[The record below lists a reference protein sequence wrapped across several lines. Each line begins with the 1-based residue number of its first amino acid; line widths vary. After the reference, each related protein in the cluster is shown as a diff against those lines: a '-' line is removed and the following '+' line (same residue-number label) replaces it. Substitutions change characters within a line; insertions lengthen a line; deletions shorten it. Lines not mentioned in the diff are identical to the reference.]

1 MMQNVI
7 GASAKTL
14 LSLLDRGEIS
24 AVELVTEH
32 LQHIRRHN
40 SVLNAVTEI
49 LDESALAAARAADAQ
64 RASGEHKPLAGLPL
78 LHKDNF
84 CTRNITTSCASKML
98 ADFKPPYDAT
108 VVSHLHT
115 AGTVT
120 LGKCNMDE
128 FAMGSSTESSFYGPC
143 KNPWDVTRVPG
154 GSSGG
159 SAAAVAAGFAP
170 WATGT
175 DTGGSIRQPAS
186 LCGVTGLKPTYGRV
200 SRYGIVAFASS
211 LDQAGPIAR
220 SVEDCAMML
229 NHIAGEDPLDATT
242 AAIDCPDF
250 THGLSDDIN
259 GLRIGLPRQYFGS
272 HLDPAVA
279 VLVHA
284 AIAELEAAGAILVD
298 IDLPLTH
305 DAIATYYVIA
315 PAEASANLA
324 RYDGVRFGHRCAD
337 PADLQDLYQRSRSE
351 GFGEE
356 VQRRILVGTYALSA
370 GSYEA
375 YFKKAQQ
382 VRRLIRADFDR
393 AFESIDLIA
402 GPAAPSVAFT
412 LGAKNQDPLTMYME
426 DVFTLSVNLAGLPGL
441 SLPAGFTEKLPV
453 GLQLIGRAFDEATV
467 LRAGHRYQ
475 MMTDWHQHRAPMISG
490 VSS

>member
-1 MMQNVI
+1 MTQNII

-14 LSLLDRGEIS
+14 LSMLDSGAIS

-32 LQHIRRHN
+32 LRHIRAHN
-40 SVLNAVTEI
+40 SVFNAVIEI
-49 LDESALAAARAADAQ
+49 LDDSALAAAQAADIK
-64 RASGEHKPLAGLPL
+64 RGSGEHQPLAGLPL

-84 CTRNITTSCASKML
+84 CTRDVTTSCASRML

-108 VVSHLHT
+108 VVSHLQR
-115 AGTVT
+115 AGAVT

-159 SAAAVAAGFAP
+159 SAAAVAAGFSP

-220 SVEDCAMML
+220 SVEDCAIML
-229 NHIAGEDPLDATT
+229 NHIAGEDRLDSTT

-250 THGLSDDIN
+250 TQGLTHDIQ

-272 HLDPAVA
+272 DLNPAVA

-284 AIAELEAAGAILVD
+284 AIAELEAAGASLVE

-305 DAIATYYVIA
+305 EAIATYYVIA

-324 RYDGVRFGHRCAD
+324 RYDGVRFGHRCSD
-337 PADLQDLYQRSRSE
+337 PEDLQDLYQRSRSE

-393 AFESIDLIA
+393 AFESVDLIA
-402 GPAAPSVAFT
+402 GPAAPNIAFP

-426 DVFTLSVNLAGLPGL
+426 DVYTLAVNLAGLPGL
-441 SLPAGFTEKLPV
+441 SIPAGFHENLPV
-453 GLQLIGRAFDEATV
+453 GLQLIGRPFDEPTV
-467 LRAGHRYQ
+467 LRAGHRFQ
-475 MMTDWHQHRAPMISG
+475 MMTDWHQHQAPMVSG